1 MNQRKHSRSVLI
13 SLEEEEKK
21 KHSLDA
27 HKEYLQSEECTKA
40 VSAAQRK
47 SETQE
52 KLKRQ
57 AHALRQKLLRAKLL
71 YKRVQWQYDLW
82 HNLTENERDLYWQYF
97 RGDMEQEVHRANQE
111 YGHSFMTR
119 DPGGSAR
126 VSHIMH
132 DLISLPHKLLSS

>member
-1 MNQRKHSRSVLI
+1 V
-13 SLEEEEKK
+13 E
-21 KHSLDA
+21 A
-27 HKEYLQSEECTKA
+27 HNEYLQSEEHAKA
-40 VSAAQRK
+40 VTESQKK

-71 YKRVQWQYDLW
+71 YKKVQRQSDFWY
-82 HNLTENERDLYWQYF
+82 NLTENERDLYSQYR
-97 RGDMEQEVHRANQE
+97 RGDLEQEVHRANKE

-119 DPGGSAR
+119 HPGGSAR

-132 DLISLPHKLLSS
+132 DKLLSS

>member
-1 MNQRKHSRSVLI
+1 M
-13 SLEEEEKK
+13 E
-21 KHSLDA
+21 A
-27 HKEYLQSEECTKA
+27 HNEYLQSEEHTKA
-40 VSAAQRK
+40 VREAQKK

-71 YKRVQWQYDLW
+71 YKKVQRQSDFWY
-82 HNLTENERDLYWQYF
+82 NLTENERDLYWQYF
-97 RGDMEQEVHRANQE
+97 RGVLEQEVHRANQE

>member
-1 MNQRKHSRSVLI
+1 M
-13 SLEEEEKK
+13 E
-21 KHSLDA
+21 A
-27 HKEYLQSEECTKA
+27 HNEYLQSEEHAKA
-40 VSAAQRK
+40 VTEAQKK

-71 YKRVQWQYDLW
+71 YKKAQRQYGFW
-82 HNLTENERDLYWQYF
+82 YNLTENERDLYWQYC
-97 RGDMEQEVHRANQE
+97 RGHLEQEVHRANKE

-126 VSHIMH
+126 VSDIMH
-132 DLISLPHKLLSS
+132 DLICLPHKLLSL

>member
-1 MNQRKHSRSVLI
+1 MEAHEQYLASDAYKQVVKSADKKSV
-13 SLEEEEKK
+13 
-21 KHSLDA
+21 A
-27 HKEYLQSEECTKA
+27 
-40 VSAAQRK
+40 
-47 SETQE
+47 QE
-52 KLKRQ
+52 KLKRH
-57 AHALRQKLLRAKLL
+57 AHTLRQKLLRAKLL

-97 RGDMEQEVHRANQE
+97 RGDLEQEVHRANQE

-132 DLISLPHKLLSS
+132 DLISLPHKLRSS